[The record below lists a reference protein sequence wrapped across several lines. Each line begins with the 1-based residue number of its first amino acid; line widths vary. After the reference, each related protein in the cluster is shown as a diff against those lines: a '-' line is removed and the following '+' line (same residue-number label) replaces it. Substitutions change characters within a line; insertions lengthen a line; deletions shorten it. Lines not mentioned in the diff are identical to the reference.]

1 MYGPE
6 AIISYNCFMGKVD
19 KEYQCQFMQNKEQ
32 KVLQVYFFPVRC
44 MHHKCII
51 QKIVRFTSCPQANP
65 GFSPVIGKTSNCWL
79 LHSMLTRLW
88 NQCSP
93 FYHTPPFSNNTQ
105 LMAQHTTSV
114 VVNAWTARQS
124 TFARTTHGIAKYPA
138 WLCHN
143 GNTGPS
149 PHTSNTKRLITTHS
163 SITVFPKGVYHLSFI
178 WEVKNWP
185 AIG

>member
-1 MYGPE
+1 MSIH
-6 AIISYNCFMGKVD
+6 A
-19 KEYQCQFMQNKEQ
+19 EQ
-32 KVLQVYFFPVRC
+32 RAESFTSVFFPVRC

-51 QKIVRFTSCPQANP
+51 QKIVHFTCCPQANP

-124 TFARTTHGIAKYPA
+124 TFARTPHGIAKYPA

-149 PHTSNTKRLITTHS
+149 PPHIQHETFNHHPLIYHCVSKRCYLFTHCLFRNKDQRT
-163 SITVFPKGVYHLSFI
+163 I
-178 WEVKNWP
+178 
-185 AIG
+185 